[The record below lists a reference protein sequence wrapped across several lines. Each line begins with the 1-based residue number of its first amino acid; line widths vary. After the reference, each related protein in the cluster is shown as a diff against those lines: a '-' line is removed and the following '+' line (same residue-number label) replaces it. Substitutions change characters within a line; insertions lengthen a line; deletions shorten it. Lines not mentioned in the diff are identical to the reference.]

1 MDPGVKLAA
10 ALSVLVTAVCLALLF
25 WSDPGSLAPPT
36 SQPLTLR
43 AESASLLT
51 PLRPSRKPDL
61 FFPLPETDREAV
73 RQPTVLM
80 PGTPAAE
87 TPPCNPEDCPVPA
100 LNRSAPSAEEQ
111 SSWGTAAGV
120 KMPELHLPPGDG
132 GQPSPRTH
140 TVVDG
145 DTLSELARRY
155 LGTADRY
162 LEIYQWNSDVLA
174 NPDVLPIG
182 QLLRIPPR
190 NRPQEGPAQVI
201 ERPLVPIT
209 ESSSE

>member
-43 AESASLLT
+43 AESESPLT

-61 FFPLPETDREAV
+61 FFPLLDPGREAV
-73 RQPTVLM
+73 PQPTILV
-80 PGTPAAE
+80 PATPVAE
-87 TPPCNPEDCPVPA
+87 TPPCNPEGCPLPA
-100 LNRSAPSAEEQ
+100 SNRFAPRAEEQ
-111 SSWGTAAGV
+111 SSWGMAAGV
-120 KMPELHLPPGDG
+120 KMPELHLPPGNG

-145 DTLSELARRY
+145 DTLAGLARRY

-182 QLLRIPPR
+182 ELLRIPPR
-190 NRPQEGPAQVI
+190 NQPEEEPGQVI

-209 ESSSE
+209 ESSPE

>member
-43 AESASLLT
+43 AESELPLT

-61 FFPLPETDREAV
+61 FFPLPEPGREAV
-73 RQPTVLM
+73 QQPTVLM
-80 PGTPAAE
+80 PATPVAE
-87 TPPCNPEDCPVPA
+87 APPYNPEGRPLPA
-100 LNRSAPSAEEQ
+100 SNRSAPNTEEQ

-120 KMPELHLPPGDG
+120 KMPELHRPPGDA

-145 DTLSELARRY
+145 DTLAGLALRY
-155 LGTADRY
+155 LGTVDRY
-162 LEIYQWNSDVLA
+162 LEIYHWNSDVLA

-190 NRPQEGPAQVI
+190 DRPQEGPAQVI

-209 ESSSE
+209 ESSPE